1 MTHNI
6 VVVHELYPELLTTL
20 QADYHVTHFQRLAS
34 DDDRQAFRE
43 AMAEADAFIG
53 SNVKFDKALLDGAPR
68 LKVIASVSVGV
79 DAYPLDEIRARN
91 IVLTNTPEVLTDA
104 TADTGFLLL
113 MMAARRAG
121 EMERKVRG
129 GQWQASLGRADFG
142 IDITGKTLG
151 VVGMGRIGQAVA
163 QRGHHGFN
171 MPVVF
176 YNRSDKPELED
187 TFDARQVSLE
197 TLFSESDFIVVTV
210 ALSEDTRGLID
221 RRLLAAT
228 RDKAILINI
237 SRGQVVR
244 EDDLIA
250 CLQDGTLY
258 YAGLDVYEREPLAS
272 DSALLSLDNAVLLPH
287 IGSSTFETRN
297 AMCDL
302 AADNL
307 NRVLGGEP
315 ALTSV

>member
-1 MTHNI
+1 MTHKI
-6 VVVHELYPELLTTL
+6 VVVHELYPELLARL
-20 QADYHVTHFQRLAS
+20 EADHQVTHFKRLA
-34 DDDRQAFRE
+34 DDEDKKAFKE
-43 AMAEADAFIG
+43 AMSDADAFIG
-53 SNVKFDKALLDGAPR
+53 SNVRFDKALLDEAPR

-79 DAYPLDEIRARN
+79 DAYPLEEIQARN

-129 GQWQASLGRADFG
+129 GQWQASLGRDDFG
-142 IDITGKTLG
+142 IDISGKTLG

-171 MPVVF
+171 MPVMF
-176 YNRSDKPELED
+176 YNRSDKPELEKQ
-187 TFDARQVSLE
+187 FDARQVSLE

-210 ALSEDTRGLID
+210 ALSEDTQGLID
-221 RRLLAAT
+221 RKLLAAT
-228 RDKAILINI
+228 RDRAILINI

-244 EDDLIA
+244 EADLIA

-287 IGSSTFETRN
+287 IGSSTFETRS

-302 AADNL
+302 AADNMT
-307 NRVLGGEP
+307 RVLAGEA
-315 ALTSV
+315 ALTPV

>member
-1 MTHNI
+1 MTHKI
-6 VVVHELYPELLTTL
+6 VVVHELYPELLARL
-20 QADYHVTHFQRLAS
+20 EADHQVTHFKRLA
-34 DDDRQAFRE
+34 DDEDKKAFKE
-43 AMAEADAFIG
+43 AMADADAFIG
-53 SNVKFDKALLDGAPR
+53 SNVRFDKALLDEAPR

-79 DAYPLDEIRARN
+79 DAYPLEEIQARN

-129 GQWQASLGRADFG
+129 GQWQASLGRDDFG
-142 IDITGKTLG
+142 IDISGKTLG

-171 MPVVF
+171 MPVMF
-176 YNRSDKPELED
+176 YNRSDKPELEEQ
-187 TFDARQVSLE
+187 FDARQVSLE

-210 ALSEDTRGLID
+210 ALSEDTQGLID
-221 RRLLAAT
+221 RKLLAAT
-228 RDKAILINI
+228 RDRAILINI

-244 EDDLIA
+244 EADLIA

-287 IGSSTFETRN
+287 IGSSTFETRS

-302 AADNL
+302 AADNMT
-307 NRVLGGEP
+307 RVLAGEA
-315 ALTSV
+315 ALTPV

>member
-1 MTHNI
+1 MTHNV
-6 VVVHELYPELLTTL
+6 VVVHELYPALLAQL

-34 DDDRQAFRE
+34 DEDRQAFRE
-43 AMAEADAFIG
+43 AMKEADAFIG
-53 SNVKFDKALLDGAPR
+53 SNVKFDEALLDGAPR

-79 DAYPLDEIRARN
+79 DAYPKEAIEARG

-121 EMERKVRG
+121 EMERKVRS
-129 GQWQASLGRADFG
+129 GQWQASLGRTDFG
-142 IDITGKTLG
+142 VDVTGKTLG

-176 YNRSDKPELED
+176 YNRSDRPEIEQQ
-187 TFDARQVSLE
+187 FDARQVSLE

-210 ALSEDTRGLID
+210 ALSEGTRGIID
-221 RRLLAAT
+221 RKLLSTT

-258 YAGLDVYEREPLAS
+258 YAGLDVYEREPLAK
-272 DSALLSLDNAVLLPH
+272 DSALMTLDNAVLLPH
-287 IGSSTFETRN
+287 IGSSTFETRS

-307 NRVLGGEP
+307 NRVLAGSP
-315 ALTSV
+315 ALTPA

>member
-6 VVVHELYPELLTTL
+6 VVVHELYPELLERL
-20 QADYHVTHFQRLAS
+20 EADFQVTHFKRLAS
-34 DDDRQAFRE
+34 EADRE
-43 AMAEADAFIG
+43 AFKAAMQNADAFIG
-53 SNVKFDKALLDGAPR
+53 SNVKFDTALLDASPR

-79 DAYPLDEIRARN
+79 DAYPLEEIHARN

-129 GQWQASLGRADFG
+129 GQWQASLGRTDFG
-142 IDITGKTLG
+142 VDITGKTLG

-171 MPVVF
+171 MPVMF
-176 YNRSDKPELED
+176 YNRSDKPELEKAY
-187 TFDARQVSLE
+187 DARQVSLE

-210 ALSEDTRGLID
+210 ALSEATRGLIGRD
-221 RRLLAAT
+221 LLTTT
-228 RDKAILINI
+228 REKAILINI
-237 SRGQVVR
+237 SRGQVVK
-244 EDDLIA
+244 EDELIA

-258 YAGLDVYEREPLAS
+258 YAGLDVYEREPLAA
-272 DSALLSLDNAVLLPH
+272 DSALMSLDNAVLLPH

-307 NRVLGGEP
+307 TRVLRGET

>member
-1 MTHNI
+1 MQHNI
-6 VVVHELYPELLTTL
+6 VVVHELYPELLAAL
-20 QADYHVTHFQRLAS
+20 QAEHHVTHFQRLGS
-34 DDDRQAFRE
+34 DADRAAFRD

-53 SNVKFDKALLDGAPR
+53 SNVKFDKALLDASPR

-79 DAYPLDEIRARN
+79 DAYPLEEIQARN

-142 IDITGKTLG
+142 VDITGKTLG

-163 QRGHHGFN
+163 QRGHYGFN
-171 MPVVF
+171 MPVMF
-176 YNRSDKPELED
+176 YNRSERPELEEA
-187 TFDARQVSLE
+187 FDARQVSLE

-210 ALSEDTRGLID
+210 ALSEATRGLID
-221 RRLLAAT
+221 RNLLAAT

-237 SRGQVVR
+237 SRGQVVVE
-244 EDDLIA
+244 EDLAA

-258 YAGLDVYEREPLAS
+258 YAGLDVYEREPLAP

-307 NRVLGGEP
+307 NRVLKGES